1 MRQKNLL
8 SVTVRNVNVTKGDGV
23 YFSRVVEQDDPTI
36 DVSVILSALKMLF
49 HSDNFKISL
58 ETYGA

>member
-8 SVTVRNVNVTKGDGV
+8 SVTVRNMLVTKGDGV
-23 YFSRVVEQDDPTI
+23 YFSRVVESADDSI
-36 DVSVILSALKMLF
+36 DVNVILSAMKMLF
-49 HSDNFKISL
+49 GSDNFKISI